1 MVKCLWGKN
10 STAERWLTGP
20 PLAAGGVEV
29 ACSLGA
35 NLNYHHSV
43 KGAADSVAIRRACG
57 AKSIAFVS
65 GNFNVVH
72 PGHLRL
78 LKFAAEQADT
88 LVVGVN
94 PDTAAGV
101 TIPQDMRLE
110 NVRSIGIVDHA
121 VGLGVPSAEFIVALK
136 PDVVVKGKEFET
148 RFNPEQEPV
157 EAYGGRLIFSSGE
170 LRFAS
175 LSLLE
180 RDYAGADISSIKK
193 PLDFPRQHGFEIS
206 QLKSTLAKMVG
217 MRVLVIGDLIID
229 EYITCD
235 AVGMSQED
243 PTIVVTPI
251 ETKTFVGGAGGV
263 AAHAR
268 GLGAEV
274 SYCTVVGDD
283 EAAAFAQNFLEGQG
297 VRCDSFVDASRPT
310 TRKQRF
316 RALDKTL
323 LRVNNLRQHA
333 VSAELQRRMFASVR
347 AALDKC
353 DLVLFS
359 CFNYGCLPQDLVDA
373 IADRV
378 RASGVMMAAD
388 SQASS
393 QRGDVSRFR
402 GMTLLTP
409 TELEARLALND
420 FESGLADISERLIEK
435 ARAEHLMVT
444 LGAEG
449 LLIMATEDGQHFT
462 DRLLAFN
469 VLPKDVSGAGDS
481 LFMSSA
487 MSLCVGADIWQSAY
501 LGALAAALQVS
512 RIGNAPLTVAD
523 FIEEIEDAAAAQD

>member
-1 MVKCLWGKN
+1 L
-10 STAERWLTGP
+10 
-20 PLAAGGVEV
+20 
-29 ACSLGA
+29 
-35 NLNYHHSV
+35 
-43 KGAADSVAIRRACG
+43 
-57 AKSIAFVS
+57 VS

-78 LKFAAEQADT
+78 LKFAAEQADA
-88 LVVGVN
+88 LVVSVN
-94 PDTAAGV
+94 SDAALGV
-101 TIPQDMRLE
+101 TLPQDMRLE
-110 NVRSIGIVDHA
+110 NVRSIGMVDHA
-121 VGLGVPSAEFIVALK
+121 VGLDMPAEAFIAALQ
-136 PDVVVKGKEFET
+136 PEIVVKGKEFAT
-148 RFNPEQEPV
+148 RFNPEQSAV
-157 EAYGGRLIFSSGE
+157 DAYGGRLIFSSGE

-180 RDYAGADISSIKK
+180 RDYVSADISGIRK
-193 PLDFPRQHGFEIS
+193 PLDFPGRHGFEIS
-206 QLKSTLAKMVG
+206 QLTSTLAKMSG

-235 AVGMSQED
+235 ALGMSQED

-251 ETKTFVGGAGGV
+251 VTKTFVGGAGGV

-274 SYCTVVGDD
+274 SYCTIVGED
-283 EAAAFAQNFLEGQG
+283 EAADFARNSLEGQG

-316 RALDKTL
+316 RALNKTL
-323 LRVNNLRQHA
+323 LRVNNLRHHPA
-333 VSAELQRRMFASVR
+333 SAELQRKMFASVD
-347 AALDKC
+347 AAMGKC

-373 IADRV
+373 ITDKAQ
-378 RASGVMMAAD
+378 ASGVMMAAD

-393 QRGDVSRFR
+393 QLGDVSRFK

-409 TELEARLALND
+409 TEREARLALND

-435 ARAEHLMVT
+435 ARAEHLVLT

-449 LLIMATEDGQHFT
+449 LLITATEDEKHLT
-462 DRLLAFN
+462 DRLPAFN
-469 VLPKDVSGAGDS
+469 VLPKDVAGAGDS

-487 MSLCVGADIWQSAY
+487 MSLRAGADIWQGAY

-512 RIGNAPLTVAD
+512 RVGNAPLTVAD
-523 FIEEIEDAAAAQD
+523 FVAEIDDVAAAQD